1 MPERESSS
9 DVEIRLTTEPSMSVD
24 EGSYTFTT
32 GRSCATS
39 NDVTIESP
47 RPRNY
52 RETVLELYPNVSP
65 LLDLMSRN
73 MRHEPTSRE
82 QAQERADLEQM
93 PITYYETPEDP
104 TFEWRMEAGEIPMEA
119 IQTETST
126 VYPRNQNQSR
136 RFSEDEF
143 FYPIFAANPYRMGG
157 VQEAKERLKPVHR
170 ALPS

>member
-52 RETVLELYPNVSP
+52 RETVLELYPNASP

-73 MRHEPTSRE
+73 M
-82 QAQERADLEQM
+82 
-93 PITYYETPEDP
+93 
-104 TFEWRMEAGEIPMEA
+104 EIPMEA